1 MNGKK
6 DRVLQEFASFLQNK
20 STDKSE
26 LTIVDQ
32 EELKC
37 KSVFRKAF
45 LLGIIQSVITFM
57 ADEPVLLAALDSRI
71 LDSRQLV

>member
-1 MNGKK
+1 MENKIEFFK
-6 DRVLQEFASFLQNK
+6 SLRVFCKTSQRI
-20 STDKSE
+20 KSE

>member
-1 MNGKK
+1 MENKIK
-6 DRVLQEFASFLQNK
+6 FFKSLRVFCKTSQRI
-20 STDKSE
+20 KSE